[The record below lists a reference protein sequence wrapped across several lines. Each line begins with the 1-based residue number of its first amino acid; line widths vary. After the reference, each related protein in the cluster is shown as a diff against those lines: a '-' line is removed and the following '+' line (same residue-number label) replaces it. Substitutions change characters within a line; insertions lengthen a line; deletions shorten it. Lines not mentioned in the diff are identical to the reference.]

1 MIKHEIRWEYILVI
15 CIILGT
21 LPCNAQSVIPM
32 PKEMVMGEGS
42 WDVSADTRINYSN
55 DALTKTVS
63 LFNNYLDGRF
73 GVTLKKGSK
82 GKNAIHLQIDKKM
95 PLEAYSLVVDDKGVT
110 IKGSEAGIFYGIQTL
125 QQLLVDKGNGCIQ
138 LPYINLLAELI

>member
-42 WDVSADTRINYSN
+42 WDEI
-55 DALTKTVS
+55 
-63 LFNNYLDGRF
+63 GRASCRERVF
-73 GVTLKKGSK
+73 GYV
-82 GKNAIHLQIDKKM
+82 
-95 PLEAYSLVVDDKGVT
+95 
-110 IKGSEAGIFYGIQTL
+110 
-125 QQLLVDKGNGCIQ
+125 
-138 LPYINLLAELI
+138 

>member
-42 WDVSADTRINYSN
+42 WDVSGSSSN
-55 DALTKTVS
+55 
-63 LFNNYLDGRF
+63 
-73 GVTLKKGSK
+73 
-82 GKNAIHLQIDKKM
+82 
-95 PLEAYSLVVDDKGVT
+95 LVV
-110 IKGSEAGIFYGIQTL
+110 ISFL
-125 QQLLVDKGNGCIQ
+125 FRWFSSSSF
-138 LPYINLLAELI
+138 LIL

>member
-55 DALTKTVS
+55 DAPVSYTHLT
-63 LFNNYLDGRF
+63 
-73 GVTLKKGSK
+73 
-82 GKNAIHLQIDKKM
+82 
-95 PLEAYSLVVDDKGVT
+95 
-110 IKGSEAGIFYGIQTL
+110 
-125 QQLLVDKGNGCIQ
+125 
-138 LPYINLLAELI
+138 LPTNSRV

>member
-82 GKNAIHLQIDKKM
+82 GKNAIHKKIIFNTCQAKLCAQIRTDN
-95 PLEAYSLVVDDKGVT
+95 T
-110 IKGSEAGIFYGIQTL
+110 GSSERR
-125 QQLLVDKGNGCIQ
+125 
-138 LPYINLLAELI
+138 

>member
-42 WDVSADTRINYSN
+42 W
-55 DALTKTVS
+55 
-63 LFNNYLDGRF
+63 
-73 GVTLKKGSK
+73 
-82 GKNAIHLQIDKKM
+82 
-95 PLEAYSLVVDDKGVT
+95 
-110 IKGSEAGIFYGIQTL
+110 
-125 QQLLVDKGNGCIQ
+125 GCICRYTYKLQ
-138 LPYINLLAELI
+138 

>member
-42 WDVSADTRINYSN
+42 WDVSADITVMMRLPKQS
-55 DALTKTVS
+55 VS
-63 LFNNYLDGRF
+63 L
-73 GVTLKKGSK
+73 
-82 GKNAIHLQIDKKM
+82 II
-95 PLEAYSLVVDDKGVT
+95 
-110 IKGSEAGIFYGIQTL
+110 I
-125 QQLLVDKGNGCIQ
+125 
-138 LPYINLLAELI
+138 

>member
-110 IKGSEAGIFYGIQTL
+110 I
-125 QQLLVDKGNGCIQ
+125 
-138 LPYINLLAELI
+138 

>member
-63 LFNNYLDGRF
+63 LFNRQE
-73 GVTLKKGSK
+73 
-82 GKNAIHLQIDKKM
+82 NAFR
-95 PLEAYSLVVDDKGVT
+95 
-110 IKGSEAGIFYGIQTL
+110 GIFISCG
-125 QQLLVDKGNGCIQ
+125 
-138 LPYINLLAELI
+138 

>member
-110 IKGSEAGIFYGIQTL
+110 IKEVKLEYFMEFRHCSSY
-125 QQLLVDKGNGCIQ
+125 LLIREMDAYSFRI
-138 LPYINLLAELI
+138 L

>member
-42 WDVSADTRINYSN
+42 GM
-55 DALTKTVS
+55 
-63 LFNNYLDGRF
+63 YLP
-73 GVTLKKGSK
+73 
-82 GKNAIHLQIDKKM
+82 IH
-95 PLEAYSLVVDDKGVT
+95 V
-110 IKGSEAGIFYGIQTL
+110 
-125 QQLLVDKGNGCIQ
+125 
-138 LPYINLLAELI
+138 

>member
-42 WDVSADTRINYSN
+42 WDVSADT
-55 DALTKTVS
+55 
-63 LFNNYLDGRF
+63 
-73 GVTLKKGSK
+73 TL
-82 GKNAIHLQIDKKM
+82 
-95 PLEAYSLVVDDKGVT
+95 E
-110 IKGSEAGIFYGIQTL
+110 
-125 QQLLVDKGNGCIQ
+125 CI
-138 LPYINLLAELI
+138 IS

>member
-55 DALTKTVS
+55 DALTKQSVS
-63 LFNNYLDGRF
+63 L
-73 GVTLKKGSK
+73 
-82 GKNAIHLQIDKKM
+82 II
-95 PLEAYSLVVDDKGVT
+95 
-110 IKGSEAGIFYGIQTL
+110 I
-125 QQLLVDKGNGCIQ
+125 
-138 LPYINLLAELI
+138 

>member
-73 GVTLKKGSK
+73 GVTLKKGWKECHSFADRQE
-82 GKNAIHLQIDKKM
+82 NAFR
-95 PLEAYSLVVDDKGVT
+95 
-110 IKGSEAGIFYGIQTL
+110 GIFISCG
-125 QQLLVDKGNGCIQ
+125 
-138 LPYINLLAELI
+138 

>member
-73 GVTLKKGSK
+73 GVTLKKRIERKECHSFADRQE
-82 GKNAIHLQIDKKM
+82 NAFR
-95 PLEAYSLVVDDKGVT
+95 
-110 IKGSEAGIFYGIQTL
+110 GIFISCG
-125 QQLLVDKGNGCIQ
+125 
-138 LPYINLLAELI
+138 